1 MDANT
6 PVKKF
11 RFFFF
16 FSFFFVFFFFVFC
29 FVFFFRCNINVC
41 DEVKSVNY
49 LMENKLN
56 LSFLLD
62 FIISPNIR
70 SKVGKQGSAQAHS
83 VDFYR
88 NGSYFLQYTQD
99 ISKRA
104 FCNDLY
110 AFSSFFICFSKQCTG
125 IILWQKEKNNAGY
138 YGTSWINGHSRFTRC
153 GVCFIF
159 THDVMLVPTNLF
171 HVGVHG
177 MHIVYYEEILLKL
190 NLIIMRY
197 TVSCC

>member
-1 MDANT
+1 M
-6 PVKKF
+6 
-11 RFFFF
+11 
-16 FSFFFVFFFFVFC
+16 
-29 FVFFFRCNINVC
+29 
-41 DEVKSVNY
+41 KSCH
-49 LMENKLN
+49 
-56 LSFLLD
+56 

-70 SKVGKQGSAQAHS
+70 SKVGKQGSAQAQS

-110 AFSSFFICFSKQCTG
+110 AFSSFFIFFPQTMHRNNFMAKR
-125 IILWQKEKNNAGY
+125 KNNAGY

-177 MHIVYYEEILLKL
+177 MLIVYYEEILLKL

-197 TVSCC
+197 IVSCC